1 MKSGGLKVFSYTHN
15 VNRWIA
21 VALAMC
27 AISCSGSEA
36 PAPAPAAPKP
46 ASDRLVFVGTYTGG
60 KTGSEGIYAFAF
72 DEATGALTPR
82 GLAVATPSPSF
93 LVASSNRRVVFAVNE
108 LDNYDEAP
116 SGSVTS
122 FAVDAAAAKLTPI
135 STQASRGAHPCH
147 LELDKTGHFLAVAN
161 YTGGNYA
168 VFPVLSDGRLQ
179 PAVTVVAGK
188 GRGPTARQEGPH
200 GHAVTFDVTNRFL
213 IATDLGLDSVLV
225 YRFDATTGTLLGN
238 HPPSVAMAR
247 GAGPRHFA
255 FHPNNRQAFVINELN
270 STITSLTWD
279 GEAGTFASI
288 GTVST
293 LPERVKASTTAEIQ
307 VHPTG
312 RFVYGSNRGHDSIAV
327 FAVSDGGSLKLV
339 EIESTRGRTPRNF
352 TIDPTGRWLLA
363 GNQESSTIAVFEI
376 DQTTGALT
384 PVGEPVAAP
393 TPVSILFM

>member
-1 MKSGGLKVFSYTHN
+1 M
-15 VNRWIA
+15 
-21 VALAMC
+21 
-27 AISCSGSEA
+27 SCSGSET
-36 PAPAPAAPKP
+36 PAPGTATTKP
-46 ASDRLVFVGTYTGG
+46 LTERLVFVGTYTGG
-60 KTGSEGIYAFAF
+60 KTGSEGIYAFSF
-72 DEATGALTPR
+72 DEATGSLKSR

-93 LVASSNRRVVFAVNE
+93 LVASANRRVVFAVNE
-108 LDNYDEAP
+108 LDRYDDAP
-116 SGSVTS
+116 SGSVSS
-122 FAVDAAAAKLTPI
+122 FGVDAATAKLTPI
-135 STQASRGAHPCH
+135 SIQASRGAHPCH

-168 VFPVLSDGRLQ
+168 LFPVLSDGRLE
-179 PAVTVVAGK
+179 PAITVVAGK

-200 GHAVTFDVTNRFL
+200 GHAVTFDVGNRFL
-213 IATDLGLDSVLV
+213 IATDLGIDQVLV
-225 YRFDATTGTLLGN
+225 YRFDATTGNLLAN
-238 HPPSVAMAR
+238 DPPSVALAP
-247 GAGPRHFA
+247 GAGPRHFV
-255 FHPNNRQAFVINELN
+255 FNPSGRQAFVINELD

-279 GEAGTFASI
+279 GTSGRFAAQ

-293 LPERVKASTTAEIQ
+293 LPAGFKAASTTAEIH

-327 FAVSDGGSLKLV
+327 FSVNDDGSLKLV
-339 EIESTRGRTPRNF
+339 EIESTRGKTPRNF

-363 GNQESSTIAVFEI
+363 GNQESSTIAVFAI